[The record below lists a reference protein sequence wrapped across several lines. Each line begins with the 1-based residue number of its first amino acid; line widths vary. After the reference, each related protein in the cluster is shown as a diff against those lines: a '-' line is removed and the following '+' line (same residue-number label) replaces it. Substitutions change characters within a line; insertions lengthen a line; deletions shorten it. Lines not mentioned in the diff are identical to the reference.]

1 MVEIRDSELTR
12 QTILEITAA
21 EMWKNGYKA
30 TSLSD
35 IISKA
40 NVSKGALYHHFKN
53 KQALGYAVFEE
64 IFAAQFYAMFEPV
77 LDQEDAITALSELF
91 SVIPTMGCED
101 DMIGGCPVNTISQ
114 EMSSQD
120 EGFRQRA
127 NTIYQKK
134 VQMFA
139 EAFER
144 MQQADKIKSEVD
156 CRASALLI
164 VSCFQGM
171 MSLVKVSRDRQQM
184 IDLLEGMNNYLGT
197 LRV

>member
-1 MVEIRDSELTR
+1 MVEIRDAELTR

-21 EMWKNGYKA
+21 EMWQHGYKA
-30 TSLSD
+30 TSLSE
-35 IISKA
+35 IIKKA

-64 IFAAQFYAMFEPV
+64 IFAAQFHSMFEPV
-77 LDQEDAITALSELF
+77 LAQDDAITALIELF
-91 SVIPTMGCED
+91 AVIPTMGCEE
-101 DMIGGCPVNTISQ
+101 DMVGGCPVNTISQ

-120 EGFRQRA
+120 EGFRHIA
-127 NTIYQKK
+127 NNMYQKK
-134 VQMFA
+134 VRMFT

-144 MQQADKIKSEVD
+144 MQQDGNIKPEID

-171 MSLVKVSRDRQQM
+171 MSLIKVSRDRQQM
-184 IDLLEGMNNYLGT
+184 IDLLEGMKNYLIS
-197 LRV
+197 LRT

>member
-1 MVEIRDSELTR
+1 MVEIRDAELTR
-12 QTILEITAA
+12 QTILEITAD

-64 IFAAQFYAMFEPV
+64 VFVAQFYEMFRPV
-77 LDQEDAITALSELF
+77 LAQDDVITSLSELF
-91 SVIPTMGCED
+91 TMMPTMSCDED
-101 DMIGGCPVNTISQ
+101 MVGGCPVNTISQ

-120 EGFRQRA
+120 EGFRELA
-127 NTIYQKK
+127 NNMYQTK
-134 VQMFA
+134 VRMFS

-144 MQQADKIKSEVD
+144 MQDAGKIRDDVE
-156 CRASALLI
+156 CRAAALLI

-184 IDLLEGMNNYLGT
+184 VDLLEGMKSYLGT
-197 LRV
+197 LRA

>member
-1 MVEIRDSELTR
+1 MVEIRDAELTR
-12 QTILEITAA
+12 QKILEITAT

-30 TSLSD
+30 TSLSE

-64 IFAAQFYAMFEPV
+64 VFVAEFYQMFTPV
-77 LDQEDAITALSELF
+77 LAQDDPISALSELF
-91 SVIPTMGCED
+91 SMMPTMSCDED
-101 DMIGGCPVNTISQ
+101 MVGGCPVNTISQ

-120 EGFRQRA
+120 EGFRELA
-127 NTIYQKK
+127 NNMYQTK
-134 VQMFA
+134 VRMFA

-144 MQQADKIKSEVD
+144 MQNAGKIKPEVD
-156 CRASALLI
+156 CRAAALLV

-184 IDLLEGMNNYLGT
+184 VDLLDGLKNYLES
-197 LRV
+197 LRT

>member
-1 MVEIRDSELTR
+1 MVEIRDAELTR

-21 EMWKNGYKA
+21 EMWQHGYKA
-30 TSLSD
+30 TSLSE
-35 IISKA
+35 IITKA

-64 IFAAQFYAMFEPV
+64 IFAAQFYAVFEPA
-77 LDQEDAITALSELF
+77 LAQDDAISALSELF
-91 SVIPTMGCED
+91 TVLPTMGCDD
-101 DMIGGCPVNTISQ
+101 DMVGGCPVNTISQ

-120 EGFRQRA
+120 EGFRELA
-127 NTIYQKK
+127 NNMYQTK
-134 VQMFA
+134 VRMFS

-144 MQQADKIKSEVD
+144 MQKAGNIKIDVD

-171 MSLVKVSRDRQQM
+171 MSLIKVSRDRQQM
-184 IDLLEGMNNYLGT
+184 IDLLDGLKNYLES
-197 LRV
+197 LRA

>member
-1 MVEIRDSELTR
+1 MVEIRDAELTR
-12 QTILEITAA
+12 QTILEITAD

-64 IFAAQFYAMFEPV
+64 VFVAQFYEMFRPV
-77 LDQEDAITALSELF
+77 LAQDDVITSLSELF
-91 SVIPTMGCED
+91 TMMPTMGCEE
-101 DMIGGCPVNTISQ
+101 DMVGGCPVNTISQ

-120 EGFRQRA
+120 EGFRELA
-127 NTIYQKK
+127 NNMYQTK
-134 VQMFA
+134 VRMFC

-144 MQQADKIKSEVD
+144 MQSAGKIKADVE
-156 CRASALLI
+156 CRAAALLV

-171 MSLVKVSRDRQQM
+171 MSLIKVSRDRQQM
-184 IDLLEGMNNYLGT
+184 IDLLDGMKNYLES
-197 LRV
+197 LRA